1 MSTPGPTWTLPYALA
16 CTAKS
21 PFDPRAHRRGG
32 CRRSLP
38 SDPPLHSMAK
48 ALELVMVT
56 SEIIS

>member
-1 MSTPGPTWTLPYALA
+1 LPYALA

-21 PFDPRAHRRGG
+21 PFDPRAYRRGG